1 MTDRKKLV
9 ELLSQRCSL
18 SNVCFGCESCS
29 AFALAEECRE
39 KRFGNVADY
48 LIANGVT
55 VQNWRDAKTDPP
67 TRDGQYLVFIS
78 CEQGEWIETDEF
90 NTASKI
96 WRSVNGY
103 HENAT
108 EFVTHWMPKLGTPS
122 KGINPND

>member
-1 MTDRKKLV
+1 MTDRKKLM
-9 ELLSQRCSL
+9 ELIEEICNMVVKCCGCSDMMPKYSFNRKMVYSQL
-18 SNVCFGCESCS
+18 
-29 AFALAEECRE
+29 
-39 KRFGNVADY
+39 ADY

-67 TRDGQYLVFIS
+67 TKGGQYLVFIS